1 MKIAIINQKGNIRS
15 IVNMLLKCGVESYIT
30 ENPDDII
37 KVNKVILPG
46 VGSFDYAMNFL
57 KKKKLDIAL
66 NEFVSNK
73 NNILLGICL
82 GMQILFENSEE
93 GIENG
98 LGLVKG
104 KIIKFQTENINFK
117 IPHMGWNYVEKT
129 SSNSLFNLDNQRYY
143 FAHSYYA
150 NLDNK
155 ENISYQTEY
164 INKFPSI
171 VENNNIIG
179 FQFHPEKSHNFGK
192 QILNQFVNL

>member
-1 MKIAIINQKGNIRS
+1 
-15 IVNMLLKCGVESYIT
+15 
-30 ENPDDII
+30 
-37 KVNKVILPG
+37 
-46 VGSFDYAMNFL
+46 
-57 KKKKLDIAL
+57 
-66 NEFVSNK
+66 
-73 NNILLGICL
+73 
-82 GMQILFENSEE
+82 MQILFENSEE

-129 SSNSLFNLDNQRYY
+129 SSNSLFNVDNQRYY